1 MHLPPD
7 CFATSEVATFNG
19 DELSVIAISDTKLAQ
34 FLNTAETLQRMR
46 QPELEEVSR
55 KKSNRQT
62 KERKRPAI
70 PTEQLS
76 FNREKE
82 SREAEIKVEERTVV
96 DTAILAPDGEWE

>member
-1 MHLPPD
+1 
-7 CFATSEVATFNG
+7 
-19 DELSVIAISDTKLAQ
+19 
-34 FLNTAETLQRMR
+34 MR
-46 QPELEEVSR
+46 QPALEEVSR

-82 SREAEIKVEERTVV
+82 SREAEFKVEERTVV
-96 DTAILAPDGEWE
+96 DIAILAPDGEWE